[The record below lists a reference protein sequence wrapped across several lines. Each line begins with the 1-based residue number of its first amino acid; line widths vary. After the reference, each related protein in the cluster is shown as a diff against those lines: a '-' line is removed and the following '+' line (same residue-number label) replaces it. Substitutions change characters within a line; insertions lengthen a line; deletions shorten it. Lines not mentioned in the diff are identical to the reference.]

1 MNIKTDTQ
9 KISRDTILVVDDTPS
24 NLQVL
29 FTYLECAGFTVLLAQ
44 NGHRALQIVEV
55 SHPDLILLDIL
66 MPDLDGFEICTLLK
80 NQATTK
86 EIPVIF
92 LTALSETRHKIKG
105 FNVGGVDYI
114 TKPIEQQEV
123 LARIKTHLAL
133 RDTRQKLTASNQE
146 LRQEINSRQQIAE
159 KLKQALNSEGSIRRI
174 TKRVHDSLD
183 VKEVLQIITQEL
195 FNLLNLT
202 SCQIEFENE
211 NQEGVTI
218 INKGDQVFEAHQSIL
233 NQLANS
239 VDISRQLAKKNSLQ
253 LNIPSPQNQNSQI
266 IRQSGKQN
274 VELACLVCPI
284 FEHQNQIEL
293 DQIAMVGHLWL
304 FRLAE
309 DDFQTWEIELVE
321 QISIQCAIAIRQA
334 RLYEASQTQVKELAK
349 LNNIK
354 DDFLKTISHE
364 LRSPMSSIQ
373 LAVETLEKL
382 LEIERTIPQSKTFQ
396 RVIEI
401 FRRSCRRQNQLV
413 NNLLTLCHLD
423 AQAETIV
430 MEWIDLH
437 SWIPEI
443 VLPFQE
449 QLIDQ
454 QQKLVIE
461 VPDDLPE
468 LNSDP
473 FILER
478 VVQEL
483 INNAC
488 KYTPAKETITIRTIL
503 LEDQI
508 NLNIINSG
516 ITIPTEEQDLIFE
529 RFYRIPNN
537 DPWQYGGTGLGLYL
551 IKRLLELID
560 SHIDVISEDE
570 NTHFSIMLPLQLS
583 KANEEKTAS
592 S

>member
-321 QISIQCAIAIRQA
+321 QIAIQCAIAIRQA